1 MKNRILWTITAA
13 AVAVIMT
20 GLSITGVENLP
31 VALAVMAGAAAW
43 LLSFGIANR

>member
-20 GLSITGVENLP
+20 GLSIVGVENLP
-31 VALAVMAGAAAW
+31 VILAVMAGAAAW